1 MGNVI
6 NENKG
11 FESIS
16 RDLIFD
22 DSLSDRARFVYVYMS
37 AKPEGWEFYVSH
49 MCKELGYSENT
60 LRKYIDELLKTG
72 WLERHE
78 QKRKEDGTLGAAQY
92 VIKSSR
98 DVDRPQFHRGTIF
111 TVRQNYRDGKIGTQR
126 NIDNIEIEKYNKEI
140 NNINIESAEKPQ
152 NENAVIPDFD
162 KAFSDMATKMKGDS
176 EALYNLRSYRIKDID
191 ALLSAFKKHI
201 TKNFRTG
208 DFVRQNYMQNR
219 KWLFNTLAN
228 SLLDLSAAT
237 GRKLGPGENVDEE
250 GRRYYVHERTGKPIY
265 VPDDAPARPSLN
277 HVWVNSY
284 SAWIT
289 P

>member
-22 DSLSDRARFVYVYMS
+22 NTLSDRARFVYVYMS
-37 AKPEGWEFYVSH
+37 AKPEDWEFYVSH

-78 QKRKEDGTLGAAQY
+78 QKRKEDGTLGATQY
-92 VIKSSR
+92 VIKSSC
-98 DVDRPQFHRGTIF
+98 DTNRPQFHRGTNF
-111 TVRQNYRDGKIGTQR
+111 TVRQNYRDGKFGTQR
-126 NIDNIEIEKYNKEI
+126 NIEYKEIKNNKEI
-140 NNINIESAEKPQ
+140 NNINIENSAKPQ
-152 NENAVIPDFD
+152 NENAFIADFD
-162 KAFSDMATKMKGDS
+162 TAFNDTAIKIKKDN
-176 EALYNLRSYRIKDID
+176 EALYNFRAYKIKDID
-191 ALLSAFKKHI
+191 ALMAAFKRHI

-208 DFVRQNYMQNR
+208 DFLKQNYMQNR
-219 KWLFNTLAN
+219 KWLFNTLAS

-237 GRKLGPGENVDEE
+237 GVRLGVGEMINDE
-250 GRRYYVHERTGKPIY
+250 GKRYYINKWKNKAII
-265 VPDDAPARPSLN
+265 VPDDAPPRPSDN
-277 HVWVNSY
+277 HIWSQSGEN
-284 SAWIT
+284 WIT
-289 P
+289 V